1 MITRDTISILIPT
14 YNREQYIEETL
25 DSCFAQT
32 HRDLFILLYDDGSTD
47 NTVSVIFR
55 ILKKKVPG
63 DLRERILLLGHETN
77 QGQGVARLEMLRRMP
92 KTDLACWQDSDD
104 VMHPDRLRRQ
114 LKSMREGGYDV
125 VFSYLKFFSGKNPG
139 KGGSERK
146 IDVSRWSKDPLS
158 IWDNTNTATALFNRK
173 AAALVPSVPIN
184 HGGYDMIWSY
194 SMIVHGLRIGCI
206 PDYLYYCRRHPGRIV
221 NRKHDPDWVMGWMK
235 EQPLVSAEMRKLKNR
250 A

>member
-25 DSCFAQT
+25 DSCFSQT

-47 NTVSVIFR
+47 NTVSTIFK
-55 ILKKKVPG
+55 ILQKKVPA
-63 DLRERILLLGHETN
+63 DLKGRVIMMGHEKN
-77 QGQGVARLEMLRRMP
+77 QGQGVARLELVSKMLQ
-92 KTDLACWQDSDD
+92 TDLACWQDSDD
-104 VMHPDRLRRQ
+104 VMHPDRLKSQ
-114 LKSMREGGYDV
+114 LKYMRDGGYDV
-125 VFSYLKFFSGKNPG
+125 VFSYLTFFSGSKPSR
-139 KGGSERK
+139 GGSKRT

-173 AAALVPSVPIN
+173 AASLIPSVPIN

-194 SMIVHGLRIGCI
+194 SMIVHGLKIGCI

-221 NRKHDPDWVMGWMK
+221 NRKNNSEWLDGWVK
-235 EQPLVSAEMRKLKNR
+235 EQPIVSAEMRKLKER